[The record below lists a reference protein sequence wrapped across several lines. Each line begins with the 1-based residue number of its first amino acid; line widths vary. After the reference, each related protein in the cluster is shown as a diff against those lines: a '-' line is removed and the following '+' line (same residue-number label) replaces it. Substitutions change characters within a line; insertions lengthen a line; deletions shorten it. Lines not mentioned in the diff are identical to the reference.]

1 MHAIRTALILIVG
14 GASIPCGAALA
25 QEAIQRVTLAEALQ
39 SFAENNLALQI
50 ARSEWS
56 EAAGVARQLRA
67 YANPAFS
74 LVREDLGRSGRD
86 YWETTVGV
94 VQRVEWP
101 GRTSARRRVATHSVD
116 AATARLRADSLR
128 LAYEVREAYVR
139 AWLTEEAER
148 TLRRAASVLRTV
160 ADAADRRLEEGDISA
175 YEARRLRLERLRAEQ
190 EVGEAWLQARTAR
203 RALAGLIAP
212 GVDRHEVGPSEAPA
226 GLPPALTAAAA
237 LHALDERPDMEEAR
251 RELDAARAGTLV
263 SATEWVP
270 DPTLGLGYKDQAD
283 GFSGVA
289 VTLDL
294 PLPVFDRG
302 AGTRQVASARESAA
316 AHRLNLTRRLA
327 EIDLRAASDRY
338 DSTRRRLEA
347 GGGVMLA
354 EAEAL
359 FATAQAAYAEGE
371 MTLLELLDAAEA
383 FREARLSALSL
394 QSATW
399 IAYYDLIRAMGT
411 EPGDGP

>member
-14 GASIPCGAALA
+14 GASIPCRDAPA

-39 SFAENNLALQI
+39 SFAENSLALQI

-86 YWETTVGV
+86 YWETTAGV

-101 GRTSARRRVATHSVD
+101 GRTSARGRVATHSVD

-139 AWLTEEAER
+139 AWLAEEAEQ
-148 TLRRAASVLRTV
+148 TVRRAASVLRTV

-190 EVGEAWLQARTAR
+190 EVEEAWLQARRAR

-212 GVDRHEVGPSEAPA
+212 GVDRHEVGPSEAPS
-226 GLPPALTAAAA
+226 GLPPAFTVVD
-237 LHALDERPDMEEAR
+237 ALDALEERPDVEEAR
-251 RELDAARAGTLV
+251 RELDAARARTLV

-270 DPTLGLGYKDQAD
+270 DPTLSLGYKDQAD

-289 VTLDL
+289 VTLNL
-294 PLPVFDRG
+294 PLPAFDRG
-302 AGTRQVASARESAA
+302 AGTRQGASARASAA
-316 AHRLNLTRRLA
+316 AHRVDLTRRLA

-347 GGGVMLA
+347 GGSVMLV

-359 FATAQAAYAEGE
+359 LATAQAAYAEGE

-394 QSATW
+394 RSAAW

-411 EPGDGP
+411 EPGDGL

>member
-1 MHAIRTALILIVG
+1 MLAIRTALILIAWC
-14 GASIPCGAALA
+14 ASIQGRVALA
-25 QEAIQRVTLAEALQ
+25 QEAIQRVTLTEALQ
-39 SFAENNLALQI
+39 AFAEHNLALKI

-67 YANPAFS
+67 YANPSFS
-74 LVREDLGRSGRD
+74 LVREDLGRSGED
-86 YWETTVGV
+86 YWETTAGV

-101 GRTSARRRVATHSVD
+101 GRARARGRVAAHSVD

-139 AWLTEEAER
+139 AWLAEAAEL
-148 TLRRAASVLRTV
+148 TVRRAASVLRTV
-160 ADAADRRLEEGDISA
+160 ADAADRRRDEGDISE

-190 EVGEAWLQARTAR
+190 DAENAWLQARAAR

-212 GVDRHEVGPSEAPA
+212 GVDRHEVGPTEAPQ
-226 GLPPALTAAAA
+226 GLPPALTTAAA
-237 LHALDERPDMEEAR
+237 LDALDERPDMEEAR
-251 RELDAARAGTLV
+251 RELDAARARTLV

-270 DPTLGLGYKDQAD
+270 DPTLGLGYKEQAD
-283 GFSGVA
+283 GFSGAA
-289 VTLDL
+289 VTLNL
-294 PLPVFDRG
+294 PLPVFDQG
-302 AGTRQVASARESAA
+302 AGTRQGASARESAA
-316 AHRLNLTRRLA
+316 AHRLDLTRRLA

-338 DSTRRRLEA
+338 ASVRRRLEA
-347 GGGVMLA
+347 GGEAMLV

-359 FATAQAAYAEGE
+359 LATAQVAYAEGE
-371 MTLLELLDAAEA
+371 MTLLGLLDAAEA

-394 QSATW
+394 QSAMW

-411 EPGDGP
+411 GPDDGP